1 MTKNVGQVGT
11 HHLNPKV
18 VQNAFRAFDYAADT
32 DRKLQLYVVLHF
44 QETPEMC
51 ATTIFKKVRHKYRDW
66 LVYKNRQ
73 LGRRMTPDYMATFEN
88 PSEAT
93 PHANWVLSLPAEFHN
108 EFERKLPQWLER
120 AQKAPVRP
128 FDIKITKINEGT
140 EKTLA
145 KYVLKG
151 VNPAYVEHFYL
162 EKVYEENGPQ
172 GHVVGRRAVISR
184 SLGMRARQAT
194 GWRPRP
200 RRTKGQRA
208 NV

>member
-1 MTKNVGQVGT
+1 MWDQWER
-11 HHLNPKV
+11 KV

-151 VNPAYVEHFYL
+151 VNPAYVDHFYL

-172 GHVVGRRAVISR
+172 GHVVVAGDHGVISFDLAVRFSGTMPIAALPALVQRLRAVC
-184 SLGMRARQAT
+184 L
-194 GWRPRP
+194 P
-200 RRTKGQRA
+200 
-208 NV
+208 